1 MNSINNITKAFLNI
15 NQVVKEKSSIKTL
28 KKFAEGVK
36 EKVPAPVTEE
46 EVADKENQENM
57 ETTEGEE
64 TTPNAGQSGT
74 RTEEQTPSLQLAPP
88 PLPLKKKSF
97 VYWVQIF
104 KMECFRHEFH
114 YKICKG
120 EDLDFL
126 ILTRIEKP
134 FPFSSMINQFSCI

>member
-1 MNSINNITKAFLNI
+1 MNSINIITKSFLNI

-46 EVADKENQENM
+46 EVTADKENQENM

-74 RTEEQTPSLQLAPP
+74 RTEEQTPSLQLGPP
-88 PLPLKKKSF
+88 PKKKSF

-104 KMECFRHEFH
+104 KMEKWNASDMNFITRFAKE
-114 YKICKG
+114 KNLI
-120 EDLDFL
+120 FL
-126 ILTRIEKP
+126 
-134 FPFSSMINQFSCI
+134 F

>member
-1 MNSINNITKAFLNI
+1 MTFINITKAFLNI

-28 KKFAEGVK
+28 KKFAECVK

-46 EVADKENQENM
+46 EATADKENQENM

-88 PLPLKKKSF
+88 PLKKK
-97 VYWVQIF
+97 IF
-104 KMECFRHEFH
+104 CLLGPNFQNGM
-114 YKICKG
+114 
-120 EDLDFL
+120 LQ
-126 ILTRIEKP
+126 T
-134 FPFSSMINQFSCI
+134 

>member
-46 EVADKENQENM
+46 EEAADKENQENM

-64 TTPNAGQSGT
+64 TTPNAGQSRT
-74 RTEEQTPSLQLAPP
+74 RT
-88 PLPLKKKSF
+88 
-97 VYWVQIF
+97 
-104 KMECFRHEFH
+104 
-114 YKICKG
+114 
-120 EDLDFL
+120 
-126 ILTRIEKP
+126 
-134 FPFSSMINQFSCI
+134 

>member
-1 MNSINNITKAFLNI
+1 MNSINIITKCFLNI

-46 EVADKENQENM
+46 EATADKENQENM

-74 RTEEQTPSLQLAPP
+74 WTEAQTPSLQLAPP
-88 PLPLKKKSF
+88 PPQKKNLLFIGSKFSKWNASDMNF
-97 VYWVQIF
+97 ITRFAKEKNLIF
-104 KMECFRHEFH
+104 LF
-114 YKICKG
+114 
-120 EDLDFL
+120 
-126 ILTRIEKP
+126 
-134 FPFSSMINQFSCI
+134 

>member
-46 EVADKENQENM
+46 EAAADKENQENM

-74 RTEEQTPSLQLAPP
+74 RT
-88 PLPLKKKSF
+88 
-97 VYWVQIF
+97 
-104 KMECFRHEFH
+104 
-114 YKICKG
+114 
-120 EDLDFL
+120 
-126 ILTRIEKP
+126 
-134 FPFSSMINQFSCI
+134 